1 MDHHIYCMHK
11 VPIFKNLTSEEMDEL
26 TPLLIHLEFNR
37 GEELFHPGEKSDQ
50 LYIINEGKIKI
61 SRISVEGKEQV
72 ISVLEVGDF
81 IGEKAIFND
90 EETTDHATALEFS
103 KICVIKRDDLLKHME
118 KNPKTSIK
126 IVQALSQKL
135 TDAEQLVEWVSIR
148 SAEWRLAKTLLDYMD
163 FNNIFTFTSTKALFA
178 SQVGMTQETLSRKL
192 SDFKSSGYI
201 EIISTKKIK
210 VLNVKELENIVNE

>member
-1 MDHHIYCMHK
+1 MSHSYCMHK
-11 VPIFKNLTSEEMDEL
+11 VPIFKNLSLIEMDEL
-26 TPLLIHLEFNR
+26 TPLLIHLEFNK

-50 LYIINEGKIKI
+50 LYIINEGKVKI
-61 SRISVEGKEQV
+61 SRISPEGKEQV

-90 EETTDHATALEFS
+90 EETTDHATALEYS
-103 KICVIKRDDLLKHME
+103 KICIIKRDDLLSHME

-135 TDAEQLVEWVSIR
+135 NDAEQLVEWVSIR

-163 FNNIFTFTSTKALFA
+163 KNNIFTFTTTKALFA
-178 SQVGMTQETLSRKL
+178 SQLGMTQETLSRKL
-192 SDFKSSGYI
+192 SDFKASNYI
-201 EIISTKKIK
+201 EILSSKQIKI
-210 VLNVKELENIVNE
+210 LNIDELEIIVNE